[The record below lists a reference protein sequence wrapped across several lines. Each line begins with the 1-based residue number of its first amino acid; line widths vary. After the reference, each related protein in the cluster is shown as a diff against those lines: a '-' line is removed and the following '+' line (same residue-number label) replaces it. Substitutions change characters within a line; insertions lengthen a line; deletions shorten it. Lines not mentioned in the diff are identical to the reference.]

1 MADQKERIPGL
12 HLSSSQAGMEHAHA
26 LDRPRVPGPHTDRTR
41 RNLLRCA
48 GATLLAGAMGPTL
61 SARAAPAHQP
71 SFATLDM
78 TWVDV
83 GRKRG
88 VPVRLYLPE
97 TLHSVPLVVFSHGI
111 GGSRRGYSWLGQ
123 HFASN
128 GIASLHMQHVGSDS
142 QLWSGN
148 IFNVVQRLRQ
158 AAREDEALERAHDV
172 GFVLDTLLDSP
183 LGTRIDAGRIIAAG
197 HSYGANT
204 TLLASGAQVQRN
216 GRPLD
221 LRDARIRAAIVIS
234 APPFYGE
241 PEPHKILQA
250 VTIPS
255 LHITCTDDVIHIPGY
270 YSAAED
276 RVATFDATG
285 STRKW
290 LTVYRGGSHS
300 MFTDRGTPGGI
311 VLNARVKTATQAL
324 SLAFIGA
331 VLDDDGSELSDW
343 PRRHAAILARFS
355 AGAA

>member
-1 MADQKERIPGL
+1 MYYQRERARPDQ
-12 HLSSSQAGMEHAHA
+12 
-26 LDRPRVPGPHTDRTR
+26 TDPAR
-41 RNLLRCA
+41 RNVLRYA
-48 GATLLAGAMGPTL
+48 GAALFAGALGPVI
-61 SARAAPAHQP
+61 AVRASPVRSP
-71 SFATLDM
+71 SFSTLDM
-78 TWVDV
+78 IWADV
-83 GRKRG
+83 RRQRG

-97 TLHSVPLVVFSHGI
+97 NAHPVPLVVFSHGI

-128 GIASLHMQHVGSDS
+128 GIACLHMQHVGSDS

-148 IFNVVQRLRQ
+148 VFNVVHRLRQ
-158 AAREDEALERAHDV
+158 AAREDEAVARAHDV
-172 GFVLDTLLDSP
+172 SFVLDTLLEGA
-183 LGTRIDAGRIIAAG
+183 LGARIDAGRIVAAG

-241 PEPHKILQA
+241 PEPRKILQT
-250 VTIPS
+250 VTVPS

-285 STRKW
+285 SSRKW

-300 MFTDRGTPGGI
+300 MFTDRGTPGGV
-311 VLNARVKTATQAL
+311 VLNARVKAATQAL
-324 SLAFIGA
+324 SLAFISAALGGDA
-331 VLDDDGSELSDW
+331 RELAAW
-343 PRRHAAILARFS
+343 PRRHENILERFS
-355 AGAA
+355 VGAV

>member
-1 MADQKERIPGL
+1 MADQMERPPGMRM
-12 HLSSSQAGMEHAHA
+12 SSSQAGVEQWHAQDQPH
-26 LDRPRVPGPHTDRTR
+26 VPGLHADRTR

-48 GATLLAGAMGPTL
+48 GAALLVGAVAPAL
-61 SARAAPAHQP
+61 SARAAPAPQP

-78 TWVDV
+78 SWADA
-83 GRKRG
+83 GRKRE

-148 IFNVVQRLRQ
+148 VFNVVQRLRQ
-158 AAREDEALERAHDV
+158 AAREDEALARAHDV
-172 GFVLDTLLDSP
+172 RFVLDTLLDSA
-183 LGTRIDAGRIIAAG
+183 LGARIDAGRIVAAG

-221 LRDARIRAAIVIS
+221 LRDARIRAAILIS

-241 PEPHKILQA
+241 PEPRKILQS

-270 YSAAED
+270 YSAAVD

-285 STRKW
+285 SARKW
-290 LTVYRGGSHS
+290 LTVYQGGSHS
-300 MFTDRGTPGGI
+300 MFTDRGSPGGI
-311 VLNARVKTATQAL
+311 ALNARVKTATQAL

-331 VLDDDGSELSDW
+331 ALGGDGSELADW